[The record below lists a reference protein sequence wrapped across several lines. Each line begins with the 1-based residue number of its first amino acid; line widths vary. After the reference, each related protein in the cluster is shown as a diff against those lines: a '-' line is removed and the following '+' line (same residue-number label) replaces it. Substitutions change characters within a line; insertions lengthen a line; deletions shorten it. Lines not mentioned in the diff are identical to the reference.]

1 MVSDKQMIIF
11 PSSFNFIVSVL
22 FELAGGQTPQHT
34 QTINRFASGYCL
46 AVCIPLCFT
55 AETQMGPFWVCEREQ
70 LYHIN
75 QTYLPI
81 FLLTVNKGGALERL
95 SQVDVTF

>member
-1 MVSDKQMIIF
+1 MIIF

-22 FELAGGQTPQHT
+22 CELAGGQTLQHT

-46 AVCIPLCFT
+46 AVCIPLCIT

-70 LYHIN
+70 LYYIN

-81 FLLTVNKGGALERL
+81 FLLTANKGGAPQRV
-95 SQVDVTF
+95 SQVDVAF